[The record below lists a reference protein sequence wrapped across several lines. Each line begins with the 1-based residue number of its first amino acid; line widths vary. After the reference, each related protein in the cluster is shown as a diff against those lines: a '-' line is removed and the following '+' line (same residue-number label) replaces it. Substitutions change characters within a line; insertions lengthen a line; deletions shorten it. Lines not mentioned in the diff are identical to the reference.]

1 MGKIIKKR
9 IYSIGDDNLKR
20 FNEGDTVYFVAS
32 SIFVRKAKVVRNAGG
47 FCTIIFDGNGNC
59 GTSGTR
65 VRESKLYRTEE
76 EVELLQSQIDEASST
91 SERVKLFKQLKKINE
106 QLLELNKYEEVVH
119 HWGDKMEPMD
129 LDDGV
134 KANYVKFQELLA
146 KIK

>member
-20 FNEGDTVYFVAS
+20 FNEGDTVYFIAS
-32 SIFVRKAKVVRNAGG
+32 SIFVRKAKVVRNASG

-76 EVELLQSQIDEASST
+76 EANAI
-91 SERVKLFKQLKKINE
+91 VKQHKE
-106 QLLELNKYEEVVH
+106 VNKRR
-119 HWGDKMEPMD
+119 
-129 LDDGV
+129 
-134 KANYVKFQELLA
+134 
-146 KIK
+146 

>member
-1 MGKIIKKR
+1 M
-9 IYSIGDDNLKR
+9 
-20 FNEGDTVYFVAS
+20 
-32 SIFVRKAKVVRNAGG
+32 
-47 FCTIIFDGNGNC
+47 C
-59 GTSGTR
+59 
-65 VRESKLYRTEE
+65 ESKLYRTEE

-91 SERVKLFKQLKKINE
+91 SERVKLSKQLKKINE
-106 QLLELNKYEEVVH
+106 QLLELNKYEEGVH

>member
-1 MGKIIKKR
+1 MKR
-9 IYSIGDDNLKR
+9 NDFLKQ
-20 FNEGDTVYFVAS
+20 FNEGDVVYFIAS
-32 SIFVRKAKVVRNAGG
+32 SIFVRKAKAVRNASG
-47 FCTIIFDGNGNC
+47 FCTIRFSDGDC

-76 EVELLQSQIDEASST
+76 EAELLQNQIDDASSV
-91 SERVKLFKQLKKINE
+91 SERVKLSKQLKKINE

-119 HWGDKMEPMD
+119 HWGDKMKPMD

-134 KANYVKFQELLA
+134 KANYAKFQKLLA